1 MLIFSFKKKWYEKIK
16 SGKKTII
23 YRKVNPHL
31 TMQIAKE
38 LCRPML
44 AFHSSKKE
52 VFNKI
57 SALGFKRKFDFRY
70 LENKNDCILRV
81 RGTRKKLTA
90 YISLIEVVDGK
101 DTDLYIDKPVYAI
114 HFSNVKEAAE

>member
-38 LCRPML
+38 LCRPMF
-44 AFHSSKKE
+44 AFHSSKE
-52 VFNKI
+52 VFNKV

-70 LENKNDCILRV
+70 LGNKNDCILRV
-81 RGTRKKLTA
+81 CRTRKKLTA

>member
-1 MLIFSFKKKWYEKIK
+1 MLVFSLKKNDMGK
-16 SGKKTII
+16 SRVVI
-23 YRKVNPHL
+23 YRKVNPHM

-38 LCRPML
+38 LCRPMF
-44 AFHSSKKE
+44 AFHSSKE
-52 VFNKI
+52 VFNKV
-57 SALGFKRKFDFRY
+57 SALGFKRKFY
-70 LENKNDCILRV
+70 LKNKNDCILRV
-81 RGTRKKLTA
+81 YRTRKKLTA